1 MGKDLPDLSADRP
14 GLLGSLTARAEAQVV
29 RLATIYALWDGGERI
44 ELEHLMAALAVW
56 EFCHKSVEYVFGDTL
71 GDQVADTI
79 LSALKTAGPSGLSRT
94 ELSNLFSR
102 NVPANQIA
110 RALGE
115 LSRRGLARQHK
126 NEGSSGRPAEIWKLS

>member
-1 MGKDLPDLSADRP
+1 V
-14 GLLGSLTARAEAQVV
+14 Q
-29 RLATIYALWDGGERI
+29 LATMYALWDGGERI
-44 ELEHLMAALAVW
+44 EFEHLMAALAVW

-79 LSALKTAGPSGLSRT
+79 LSALKMAGPSGLSRT

-102 NVPANQIA
+102 NVPASQIA
-110 RALGE
+110 RALCE

-126 NEGSSGRPAEIWKLS
+126 NEGSGGRPAEIWKFS